1 MANQISFLGWFLII
15 VLILLIISLY
25 VSLFSKLK
33 DKETNKKPG
42 WIDSMQSAGKSL
54 KDPFWYENSKMQ
66 ELAKNVEKFQQKSG
80 TDNKQ
85 NTGSQE
91 AGELK

>member
-1 MANQISFLGWFLII
+1 MGNQISCLGWFLII
-15 VLILLIISLY
+15 ILVLLIISLY

-42 WIDSMQSAGKSL
+42 WIASMQSASKSL

-80 TDNKQ
+80 TENNQ

-91 AGELK
+91 AGDPK